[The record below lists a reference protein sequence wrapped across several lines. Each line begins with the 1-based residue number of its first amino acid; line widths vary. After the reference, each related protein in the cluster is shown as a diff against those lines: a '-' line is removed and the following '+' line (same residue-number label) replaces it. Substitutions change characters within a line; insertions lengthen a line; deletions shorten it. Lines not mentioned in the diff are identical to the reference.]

1 MKEGSVNVPKLEQ
14 ELSSLWQVLS
24 GMGSVLIAYSGG
36 VDSSLLL
43 RVALDVSGQERVLAA
58 MAVGPLWPASEQRRA
73 IELAD
78 EMGARLLQ
86 VPGPDLAHPA
96 FAEHPPERCYLCKHE
111 IFSRLLRLAR
121 DRGLA
126 WVADGANRGDLEE
139 HRPGRRA
146 LEELGIRSPLLEAG
160 LGKEEIRALA
170 RELRLPNWQQPA
182 RACLA
187 TRIPFGTP
195 VTVEALRRI
204 ERAEEVLSVLGFRD
218 YRAREHGPLLRLEV
232 SPSEFP
238 RALSLREMLLERLRP
253 LGYAYITLD
262 LVGLCRGSMEVAR
275 NGGSHG

>member
-1 MKEGSVNVPKLEQ
+1 MREACLSIPELEQ
-14 ELSSLWQVLS
+14 KLASLRQVLA
-24 GMGSVLIAYSGG
+24 GMESVLVAYSGG

-43 RVALDVSGQERVLAA
+43 RVALDVLGQEKVLAA

-78 EMGARLLQ
+78 EMGAQLLQ

-96 FAEHPPERCYLCKHE
+96 FREHPPERCYLCKHE
-111 IFSRLLRLAR
+111 IFSHLLQVAR

-126 WVADGANRGDLEE
+126 WVADGTNRDDSGK

-146 LEELGIRSPLLEAG
+146 LEELGVRSPLLEAK

-170 RELRLPNWQQPA
+170 HRLGLPNWQQPA
-182 RACLA
+182 RPCLG

-195 VTVEALRRI
+195 VTVDALRRI
-204 ERAEEVLSVLGFRD
+204 EQAEEVLLALGFRD
-218 YRAREHGPLLRLEV
+218 CRAREHGPLLRLEV
-232 SPSEFP
+232 PLSELS
-238 RALSLREMLLERLRP
+238 RALSLREKLLERLRP

-262 LVGLCRGSMEVAR
+262 LAGLRRGSMDLTES
-275 NGGSHG
+275 GKFHG